1 MPALLSDAANERFIL
16 RKHCE
21 AVGSFVPEICRQKS
35 AFPGP
40 SMDTVS
46 EEEPRDGS
54 FWRPARKT
62 RNFAPAHVARIRSFP
77 RVFGCRPPLHRGTAI
92 DVTFLK
98 GTPHHLLRR
107 HLPTAVGR
115 LLVSY
120 RGGAMSPK
128 SLPPLGEGDLREAQD
143 GRGRRPYF
151 IPRTP
156 TGRG

>member
-16 RKHCE
+16 RKDYE
-21 AVGSFVPEICRQKS
+21 AVGSLVPEIRRQKS

-77 RVFGCRPPLHRGTAI
+77 RVLVAGRRCMGEQRGT
-92 DVTFLK
+92 
-98 GTPHHLLRR
+98 GH
-107 HLPTAVGR
+107 
-115 LLVSY
+115 S
-120 RGGAMSPK
+120 
-128 SLPPLGEGDLREAQD
+128 
-143 GRGRRPYF
+143 
-151 IPRTP
+151 
-156 TGRG
+156 